1 MTRGLPTARPR
12 QAGASAIMVLR
23 AETPQERE
31 LYDLFKRLTPA
42 QRERFLAALRQF
54 VAGRGDTWGG
64 PSPFSVGD

>member
-1 MTRGLPTARPR
+1 
-12 QAGASAIMVLR
+12 MVLR